1 VDPPRASRARCVT
14 LSGASG
20 AEPRRCGPRQHAQN
34 FSGICT
40 AALSLE
46 GAAPSDPGTAARGC
60 RTAELLAVLAPATRA
75 VPPEEALVRVE
86 AFVDAAP
93 VVPRAVALLAVA
105 TSARA
110 ERAVPPATSPELR
123 LRDAEAEAAPEAR
136 VASRARVPPPLPV
149 ASLGGGRR
157 TSSDIVARACVVWA
171 SRSPKPRQV
180 NATRNA
186 FGVYR
191 LEQQSNERSRE

>member
-1 VDPPRASRARCVT
+1 
-14 LSGASG
+14 
-20 AEPRRCGPRQHAQN
+20 
-34 FSGICT
+34 
-40 AALSLE
+40 
-46 GAAPSDPGTAARGC
+46 
-60 RTAELLAVLAPATRA
+60 LAVLAPATRA
-75 VPPEEALVRVE
+75 VPPEETLVRAE
-86 AFVDAAP
+86 IFVDAAP

-171 SRSPKPRQV
+171 SRSARQEV
-180 NATRNA
+180 NHDKSTTRNA
-186 FGVYR
+186 FGFYR
-191 LEQQSNERSRE
+191 LRRALRVKRPRQNNSVTVWVKFEDYMLCGVFGICHSGVTRE

>member
-1 VDPPRASRARCVT
+1 
-14 LSGASG
+14 
-20 AEPRRCGPRQHAQN
+20 
-34 FSGICT
+34 
-40 AALSLE
+40 
-46 GAAPSDPGTAARGC
+46 
-60 RTAELLAVLAPATRA
+60 LAVLAPATRA
-75 VPPEEALVRVE
+75 VPPEETLVRAE
-86 AFVDAAP
+86 IFVDAAP

-171 SRSPKPRQV
+171 SRSARQV
-180 NATRNA
+180 NHDKSTTRNA
-186 FGVYR
+186 FGFYR
-191 LEQQSNERSRE
+191 LRRALRVKTPQGKIIASPFG